1 MRVHLR
7 KIGLLLTA
15 FGASACQSDLRKNEG
30 SAKEGA
36 AAPTLGA
43 IGDEAVVVLDSVTVS
58 RIGLRTMALE
68 RATRTPMLELSA
80 VIVDDPGAGTTIRA
94 GIGGRLTAADGG
106 HWPTVGERL
115 DAGSEIAQVGD
126 ARAVTV
132 PRSGSVTRLLAQPGE
147 LVQAGQPLLEL
158 TDYSTPLARL
168 AWAMSEVAPP
178 TEIGF
183 RQLSGG
189 ATVPGRLAGTSPQAD
204 PVTGGTAYLYR
215 LGQGGSGLRPGAAL
229 VALVPDQ
236 AASRHGIELPSAA
249 VVQWDALAWA
259 YVQRSPGKFAR
270 VRVSTDYPVPGGWR
284 VEDGLHPGDRVVIAG
299 AGQLLSEEFRARI
312 VVGEEV
318 GE

>member
-1 MRVHLR
+1 L
-7 KIGLLLTA
+7 
-15 FGASACQSDLRKNEG
+15 GASGCQSDLRKNAGNE
-30 SAKEGA
+30 KEGA

-43 IGDEAVVVLDSVTVS
+43 VGDEAVVVLDSATVS
-58 RIGLRTMALE
+58 RIGLRTMTLE

-80 VIVDDPGAGTTIRA
+80 VIVDDPGAGTTVRA

-106 HWPTVGERL
+106 RWPAVGQRL
-115 DAGSEIAQVGD
+115 EAGTEIAQVGD

-132 PRSGSVTRLLAQPGE
+132 PRGGSVTRLLAQPGE

-158 TDYSTPLARL
+158 TDYSSPLARL
-168 AWAMSEVAPP
+168 AWGASEVAPP
-178 TEIGF
+178 AEIGF

-189 ATVPGRLAGTSPQAD
+189 ATVQGRLAGTSPQAD
-204 PVTGGTAYLYR
+204 PVTGGIAYLYR
-215 LGQGGSGLRPGAAL
+215 VGQGGSRLRPGAAL

-236 AASRHGIELPSAA
+236 AAPRRGVELPSAA

-259 YVQRSPGKFAR
+259 YVQRAPGKFAR
-270 VRVSTDYPVPGGWR
+270 VPVSTDHPVPGGWR
-284 VEDGLHPGDRVVIAG
+284 VEDDLHPGDRVVVAG